1 MNQVNKHAAK
11 PVSLHETESIWL
23 MYHDIYQKDPV
34 SSIPRSAAMY
44 HVPKDV
50 FTQHLIAIKASGR
63 RVVTAS
69 ESLNGSDGDT
79 VILTFDDGWRGA
91 FETALPLLMEF
102 GFKATFF
109 ITQDFVGRKGFCDQ
123 GLILDAARAGMEVG
137 VHGKTHRML
146 SSCSPAEI
154 KLELSECKEY
164 LESLLHQPVVSAS
177 MPGGDWNEI
186 IASCAKEA
194 GLKTLCTSKPGI
206 NNPKVSLFNLRR
218 IAIRDNTSAA
228 DIHRYCSYNVRRELL
243 RWSLLQ
249 LPRAALGMRQ
259 YTLLRRWLLGE
270 QQNMNNELFKP

>member
-1 MNQVNKHAAK
+1 
-11 PVSLHETESIWL
+11 

-34 SSIPRSAAMY
+34 SGIPRSAAMY

-63 RVVTAS
+63 RVITAS
-69 ESLNGSDGDT
+69 ESLDGSDGDT

-123 GLILDAARAGMEVG
+123 RLILDAAGAGMEVG

-146 SSCSPAEI
+146 SSCSRAEI
-154 KLELSECKEY
+154 KLELSACKEY
-164 LESLLHQPVVSAS
+164 LESLLHQPIVSAS

-186 IASCAKEA
+186 IASCAKEV
-194 GLKTLCTSKPGI
+194 GLKMLCTSRPGI

-218 IAIRDNTSAA
+218 IAIRENTSTS
-228 DIHRYCSYNVRRELL
+228 DIRRYCSYNVQRELL
-243 RWSLLQ
+243 RWSFLQ

-270 QQNMNNELFKP
+270 QQNMNSELFKP